1 MIVCILFVIC
11 IPCRFGTSPLLSY
24 LFRSCDWPNF
34 MQPSHVTD
42 TFHST
47 QLLQHPLEP
56 DSVTLKMQTVRF
68 LEILNIQQLHAE
80 TQKKTTAVSFTKVTL
95 FYYWN
100 HHSITVQN
108 FIFVCQIL
116 ILKTN

>member
-11 IPCRFGTSPLLSY
+11 IPYRFGTSPLLSY
-24 LFRSCDWPNF
+24 PFHSSDWPNF
-34 MQPSHVTD
+34 LQPSHVTD
-42 TFHST
+42 TLDST

-56 DSVTLKMQTVRF
+56 GSVTLKMQTVRF

-80 TQKKTTAVSFTKVTL
+80 TQKKPTIVSFTKVTL

-100 HHSITVQN
+100 RHSLTVQN
-108 FIFVCQIL
+108 LCLYATF
-116 ILKTN
+116 